1 MSSGA
6 VVDDDWIDHNV
17 LQNPE
22 VREALNDTAKRLL
35 PICQRLAMQEG
46 CDQFADS
53 LRIET
58 GTRPGTKSPTGIK
71 RPYARVIAGSEH
83 ASEQEH
89 GSLRYP
95 RHNFF
100 RRAASQL

>member
-6 VVDDDWIDHNV
+6 VVDDEWIDQNV
-17 LQNPE
+17 LQNPD

-35 PICQRLAMQEG
+35 PICQRLAYQEG
-46 CDQFADS
+46 CDEFADS

>member
-6 VVDDDWIDHNV
+6 VVDDEWIDRNV

-46 CDQFADS
+46 CDEFADS

-71 RPYARVIAGSEH
+71 RPYARVVAGSED
-83 ASEQEH
+83 AAEQEH

>member
-6 VVDDDWIDHNV
+6 VVDDEWIDHNV

-46 CDQFADS
+46 CDEFADS

-71 RPYARVIAGSEH
+71 RPYARVIAGSED
-83 ASEQEH
+83 AAEQEH

-95 RHNFF
+95 RHNFMN
-100 RRAASQL
+100 RAIAQL

>member
-6 VVDDDWIDHNV
+6 VVDDDWIDRNV
-17 LQNPE
+17 LQNQE
-22 VREALNDTAKRLL
+22 VREALADTAKRLL
-35 PICQRLAMQEG
+35 PICQRLAMQER
-46 CDQFADS
+46 CEEFADS

-71 RPYARVIAGSEH
+71 RPYARVIAGSED
-83 ASEQEH
+83 AAEQEH

-95 RHNFF
+95 RHNFMS
-100 RRAASQL
+100 RAIAQL

>member
-6 VVDDDWIDHNV
+6 VVDDDWIDRNV

-46 CDQFADS
+46 CDEFADS

-58 GTRPGTKSPTGIK
+58 GTRPGIKSPTGIK
-71 RPYARVIAGSEH
+71 RPYARVIAGSEG
-83 ASEQEH
+83 AAEQEH

-95 RHNFF
+95 RHNFMN
-100 RRAASQL
+100 RAIAQL

>member
-6 VVDDDWIDHNV
+6 SVDEEWLEKNV
-17 LQNPE
+17 LESPE
-22 VREALNDTAKRLL
+22 VWEGLNSIAARLL
-35 PICQRLAMQEG
+35 PICQRLALQEG
-46 CDQFADS
+46 CPEFAES

-100 RRAASQL
+100 GRAKAQL

>member
-6 VVDDDWIDHNV
+6 IVDDDWIDENV
-17 LQNPE
+17 LRNTE
-22 VREALNDTAKRLL
+22 VRQTLVDTATRLL
-35 PICQRLAMQEG
+35 PICQRLALQEG
-46 CDQFADS
+46 CPDFADS
-53 LRIET
+53 LRVEM

-100 RRAASQL
+100 NRARAQL

>member
-6 VVDDDWIDHNV
+6 NVDEKWLEKNI
-17 LQNPE
+17 LESPA
-22 VREALNDTAKRLL
+22 VRQGLNDIAARLL
-35 PICQRLAMQEG
+35 PICQRLAYQEG
-46 CDQFADS
+46 CDDFADS

>member
-6 VVDDDWIDHNV
+6 VVDDDWIDRNV
-17 LQNPE
+17 LQNPK
-22 VREALNDTAKRLL
+22 VREALADTAKRLL
-35 PICQRLAMQEG
+35 PICQRLAYQEG
-46 CDQFADS
+46 CDEFADS

-71 RPYARVIAGSEH
+71 RPYARVIAGSED
-83 ASEQEH
+83 AAEQEH

-95 RHNFF
+95 RHNFMN
-100 RRAASQL
+100 RATAQL

>member
-6 VVDDDWIDHNV
+6 IVDDDWIDENV
-17 LQNPE
+17 LRNPE
-22 VREALNDTAKRLL
+22 VRQTLVDTATRLL
-35 PICQRLAMQEG
+35 PICQRLALQEG
-46 CDQFADS
+46 CPDFADS
-53 LRIET
+53 LRVET

-100 RRAASQL
+100 NRARAQL